1 MAGAGTTEQELA
13 AKAARRQ
20 AAKGAGPGKAASARA
35 AGEPAPA
42 PGRDDIRTM
51 IGAVARFAASFETAL
66 RQLDPGLTLSQ
77 LEALECVAERE
88 DMRPFRLAAQMRI
101 SRQLAWQTCKRL
113 EALGLAEME
122 DRETGRRGVTVTAT
136 EAGQAHLARIHELYD
151 RLSASLAAEPRRM
164 AVGPV
169 RQALGRLAAAA
180 AALNEAAPGDEPE
193 AGSPKARRPGRGK
206 GDEGGKARAG
216 GKPKPAAAP

>member
-20 AAKGAGPGKAASARA
+20 AAKAAGPGKAASARA

-42 PGRDDIRTM
+42 PGRDEIRTM

-122 DRETGRRGVTVTAT
+122 DRE
-136 EAGQAHLARIHELYD
+136 
-151 RLSASLAAEPRRM
+151 
-164 AVGPV
+164 
-169 RQALGRLAAAA
+169 
-180 AALNEAAPGDEPE
+180 
-193 AGSPKARRPGRGK
+193 RPGAYHK
-206 GDEGGKARAG
+206 IAG
-216 GKPKPAAAP
+216 LDPEIFRLEAQHILSFTASGRFALEPFAAQRPVAAVE